1 MLEKYYN
8 LPFTDGAVGSQGN
21 CNGWVVPGLSPQYCS
36 YPAQRYVVFSASVII
51 VTICRGD
58 TEEGEPVTECLNNGP
73 STSPSLCS
81 VQPLPS

>member
-1 MLEKYYN
+1 MPEKYYN

-36 YPAQRYVVFSASVII
+36 YPARRYVVFSASVII

-58 TEEGEPVTECLNNGP
+58 TEEGGASNGM
-73 STSPSLCS
+73 S
-81 VQPLPS
+81 QQ